1 MGCCFSSFP
10 FDPLKSKNNKDKQKT
25 LLFNHENITHKYN
38 NNNNNNNN
46 NIYSDNYII
55 S

>member
-1 MGCCFSSFP
+1 MNCCFLSCLFKSK
-10 FDPLKSKNNKDKQKT
+10 KSKNKKDEQKK

-38 NNNNNNNN
+38 NNNN
-46 NIYSDNYII
+46 IYSDNYII